1 MSGPFDDASTPG
13 GDRFGYAGSR
23 TEALAAG
30 RLHDVS
36 ALAREAG
43 FKWDLAFAR
52 DAWDDCVRWTAEDSR
67 KQVFQSER
75 VRLID
80 VLRVCAYA
88 IRLENPDRARMNFE
102 LARIPRDGESTRAR
116 RVTLQIAAHL
126 GDEGEPVLTI
136 LLPPATSRA

>member
-1 MSGPFDDASTPG
+1 MSGPFDDASDSG
-13 GDRFGYAGSR
+13 GDRYGYAGSR
-23 TEALAAG
+23 AEALATG
-30 RLHDVS
+30 RLQDVS
-36 ALAREAG
+36 ELAREAG

-52 DAWDDCVRWTAEDSR
+52 AAWDDCVRWTAEDSR

-75 VRLID
+75 IRLID

-88 IRLENPDRARMNFE
+88 IRIENPDRARMNFE
-102 LARIPRDGESTRAR
+102 IARIPRDGASTRAS

-136 LLPPATSRA
+136 LLPPATATA